1 LWFIVAVYARGILN
15 MNNQNADL
23 EKTIKALRRSRMIGW
38 FLGVFLVFVLSVSI
52 SVVLSK
58 YPPLNE
64 RISGFFPTPTITFT
78 PTPIIEQIQPTT
90 TPIPSPTPLPEGN
103 LILNYPTIAEFGS
116 EIRIVVT
123 FIEDGIPANGKVMFE
138 KDNISIGEIDL
149 IDGLGSFSYEPD
161 IAGQIQINVS
171 VIDKNIQRAV
181 SILII
186 EDPSS
191 SDELSKNADTNLH
204 AVSSASNFRS
214 KEDINK
220 IILKLEENTPIYIL
234 NEYVILNSLI
244 YSLAYVEAKVE
255 INLEE
260 SNYRLPKNTVLYG
273 KDASINMPDKG
284 ILNDVPVE
292 IIDENDPQLV
302 KVYGFIALM
311 NVDKP

>member
-1 LWFIVAVYARGILN
+1 